1 MRRIKLSHTFRRDF
15 KRVKADPLHRDI
27 DSLLEAVANLLVRDV
42 LLPARC
48 VDHAMKGKW
57 KGYRDC
63 HIKPDVVLIYRK
75 WDVDILELVRL
86 GSHNELEI

>member
-15 KRVKADPLHRDI
+15 KRVKADPSHRDI
-27 DSLLEAVANLLVRDV
+27 GSLLEAVTNLLARDT

-48 VDHAMKGKW
+48 VDHALKGKW

-63 HIKPDVVLIYRK
+63 HVKPDIVLIYSKR
-75 WDVDILELVRL
+75 DLDILELVRL
-86 GSHNELEI
+86 GSHSELGI